1 MRRGRRFSL
10 FVTSLISV
18 IGWVTIYLSYSYEQ
32 IVAGR
37 VISGVATGM
46 ASVPTTV
53 YVAEIASPKLRGT
66 MVTWTSI
73 SIATGVLLVYIFG
86 YALKVNRSPIYK
98 RQKSLQLA
106 YICMLM
112 VSN

>member
-1 MRRGRRFSL
+1 ML
-10 FVTSLISV
+10 VTSLLSV
-18 IGWVTIYLSYSYEQ
+18 AGWVTIYLSNSYEM

-53 YVAEIASPKLRGT
+53 YVAEISGPKWRST

-73 SIATGVLLVYIFG
+73 SIALGVLIVYVFG
-86 YALKVNRSPIYK
+86 FVFKVNIRASIHGPDTFY
-98 RQKSLQLA
+98 
-106 YICMLM
+106 
-112 VSN
+112 